1 MTAYLYMMRPEGMD
15 FCKIGVASDLKE
27 RRHTLQSMC
36 PFRLKIERAL
46 MVESREVALA
56 FESWI
61 CANAEDANMHGEW
74 YRGSDHLHDLFDC
87 VAPAVD
93 VTDCFPV
100 STRTAW
106 KNRGASLER
115 LEFDLLRARAC
126 DVLGG
131 SYRVGVYLTGGRD
144 INQQLREHGIKQE
157 WVDRLRQVVAVS
169 A

>member
-15 FCKIGVASDLKE
+15 FCKIGISTDLKE

-36 PFRLKIERAL
+36 PFRLTIERAL
-46 MVESREVALA
+46 EVESRPVALA
-56 FESWI
+56 FEGWI
-61 CANAEDANMHGEW
+61 CANAESANMHGEW
-74 YRGSDHLHDLFDC
+74 YRSGSHLHDLFDC

-93 VTDCFPV
+93 VTDQYPA
-100 STRTAW
+100 SKRTAW

-115 LEFDLLRARAC
+115 LDFDLLFARAC

-131 SYRVGVYLTGGRD
+131 NYRVGRYLTGDADFR
-144 INQQLREHGIKQE
+144 QQLREHGIKPE
-157 WVDRLRQVVAVS
+157 WVAKLQQVVA